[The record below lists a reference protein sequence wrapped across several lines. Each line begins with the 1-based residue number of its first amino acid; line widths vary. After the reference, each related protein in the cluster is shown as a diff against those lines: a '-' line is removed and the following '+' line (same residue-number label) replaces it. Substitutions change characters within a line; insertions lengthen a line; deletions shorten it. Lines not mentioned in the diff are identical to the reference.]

1 MAKQMTAKSNN
12 SKKKNSKSKFDV
24 MAIFKRIGKS
34 FKDVISELKKVT
46 QPTRKELT
54 TYSIAVVVF
63 VVVLGIIIYGFDAA
77 ISQLT
82 NFLY

>member
-46 QPTRKELT
+46 WPTRKELT

>member
-24 MAIFKRIGKS
+24 MAIFKRIGKF
-34 FKDVISELKKVT
+34 FKDVVSELKKVT
-46 QPTRKELT
+46 WPTRKELT